1 MSQAAKARPR
11 PALQREHRLVL
22 CALSVLLSFG
32 IASLKPPSGL
42 DAKGMAAL
50 AIVFWAVFNWV
61 LGVFDDYIVGLMMT
75 LACVIAGVLTFG
87 KAFEVYS
94 TSTWWLLVGVIGIGV
109 AVERSGLLARL
120 ALRTLLALPNN
131 FAGQCTGLVI
141 SGMALAPALA
151 AVTGKAAIAAR
162 FVSGMKK
169 SLALEDYG
177 KYSTGLFMSMFV
189 GFVLASPLYMTA
201 SVGAF
206 VIYGL
211 LPEQYRSGITWTYW
225 LLASIPAIV
234 PLIAIMLAFIL
245 RRYNPGP
252 DAIVSSRKLEEEL
265 RALGSPSR
273 NEIVT
278 GVVLVLILVAW
289 VTEPLHHVANAV
301 PALAGLLALVMTG
314 VLDRKA
320 FDELPLSMLL
330 FLGAILNIGTVLS
343 ETRVDVWIGGTLS
356 PLLAGATASPFIF
369 LPVIALLT
377 VILRF
382 VIVSYSALIGVLMVS
397 LMPLATKAGVHPWVL
412 GTVLH
417 VAGQCVFFMPYQ
429 NAVYVVAHQASGGR
443 MATWS
448 EARVVSLVSLV
459 AAVIGL
465 LVATPVW
472 LKMGLITM
480 PPR

>member
-1 MSQAAKARPR
+1 MAQAGKARPGF
-11 PALQREHRLVL
+11 ALQRESRLAL
-22 CALSVLLSFG
+22 CALSVLLSLG
-32 IASLKPPSGL
+32 IASLRPPPGL

-50 AIVFWAVFNWV
+50 AIVFWAVVNWV
-61 LGVFDDYIVGLMMT
+61 LGVFDDYIVGLVMT
-75 LACVIAGVLTFG
+75 LACVVAGVLTFG

-94 TSTWWLLVGVIGIGV
+94 SSTWWMLVGVIGIGV

-131 FAGQCTGLVI
+131 FAGQCTGLI
-141 SGMALAPALA
+141 LSGMALAPALA

-162 FVSGMKK
+162 FVSGMKTAL
-169 SLALEDYG
+169 SLEDHG

-201 SVGAF
+201 SIGAF

-211 LPEQYRSGITWTYW
+211 LPEQYRSGISWTYW
-225 LLASIPAIV
+225 LLASIPALI
-234 PLIAIMLAFIL
+234 PLIGIMLAFIL

-252 DAIVSSRKLEEEL
+252 DTGVSSGRLEEEL
-265 RALGSPSR
+265 RALGRPSR

-278 GVVLVLILVAW
+278 GAVLVLILAAW

-320 FDELPLSMLL
+320 FDGLPLSMLL

-343 ETRVDVWIGGTLS
+343 ETRVDVWVGDTLS
-356 PLLAGATASPFIF
+356 PLLVGASASPFIF

-377 VILRF
+377 AILRF
-382 VIVSYSALIGVLMVS
+382 VVVSYSALIGVLMVS
-397 LMPLATKAGVHPWVL
+397 LMPLAIRAGVHPWVL
-412 GTVLH
+412 GCVLH

-429 NAVYVVAHQASGGR
+429 NAVYVIAHQATGGR

-448 EARVVSLVSLV
+448 EARVMSLASLV

-472 LKMGLITM
+472 IKMGLVKLPT
-480 PPR
+480 R